1 MKKNKDS
8 GATATN
14 FYYRETSPF
23 QGMELWGEKEFSS
36 IEAARKAADEFK
48 KDHTG
53 ENFWSITI
61 KKTK

>member
-1 MKKNKDS
+1 MS
-8 GATATN
+8 ATN

-36 IEAARKAADEFK
+36 IEAARAAADVFR

-53 ENFWSITI
+53 ENFSVMSLKKI
-61 KKTK
+61 KSEIPT